1 MKENI
6 ISILLEIQRNTKFW
20 EAFRINYDNTKKFN
34 YKEILNTRSIDRL
47 ETNNISKS
55 PVKDDLDLPN
65 FKPEDEVK
73 SFYGKNI
80 ENKFIRNERNEGSL
94 YNSEN
99 KMKSSV
105 RKMYDQEIQTNNIP
119 NVHNLP
125 QSNRNENLNDR
136 LIKNGYKEDNIDDKS
151 ARY

>member
-1 MKENI
+1 
-6 ISILLEIQRNTKFW
+6 
-20 EAFRINYDNTKKFN
+20 
-34 YKEILNTRSIDRL
+34 
-47 ETNNISKS
+47 
-55 PVKDDLDLPN
+55 
-65 FKPEDEVK
+65 
-73 SFYGKNI
+73 
-80 ENKFIRNERNEGSL
+80 
-94 YNSEN
+94 
-99 KMKSSV
+99 MKSSV